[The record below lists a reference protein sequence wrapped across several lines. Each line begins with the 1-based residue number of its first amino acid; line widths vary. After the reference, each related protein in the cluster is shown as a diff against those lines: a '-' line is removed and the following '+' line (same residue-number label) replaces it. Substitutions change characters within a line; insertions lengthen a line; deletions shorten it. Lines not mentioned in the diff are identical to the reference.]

1 MGARGAAVM
10 TAAASD
16 VDFATQQR
24 LDAARA
30 GLVVEIRRDEHVAV
44 VSDGHRGRAAPRGL
58 IHEFR
63 DFAGTVKKTVVSV
76 KMKVN
81 EMRLP
86 HAGVF

>member
-1 MGARGAAVM
+1 MP
-10 TAAASD
+10 AAAGD

-44 VSDGHRGRAAPRGL
+44 VSDGHSGYPASRGL
-58 IHEFR
+58 IHQFG
-63 DFAGTVKKTVVSV
+63 DFAGTVKKTVVGV

-81 EMRLP
+81 EMRLR